1 MWNEFSIQC
10 RLCAPEA
17 LASRRFLFFASR
29 GREQKHDFGSRQQM
43 TVTETMFKCHLCSL
57 EFKRKYNLQR
67 HVSSVHEQDSRFECE
82 ACDRK
87 YKRKRDLDRH
97 VNDIHLKVRPFVC
110 DDCEMTF
117 AGAEQL
123 RKHRKVKHGRVDA
136 TVEST
141 SAMETQMS
149 LESKCDFA
157 ISAAL
162 AQSVGEVLQ
171 SAATASPAPAAAAN
185 EASALAVA
193 VESAQRAALAVT
205 TSALSALVLQPA
217 HVHREDCGH
226 VAVMHDGHMDW
237 IVDGRLETAECEDHG
252 AAPEPDEKT
261 LNEWLAHLL

>member
-1 MWNEFSIQC
+1 
-10 RLCAPEA
+10 
-17 LASRRFLFFASR
+17 
-29 GREQKHDFGSRQQM
+29 M

-57 EFKRKYNLQR
+57 EFKRKFNLQR

-123 RKHRKVKHGRVDA
+123 RKHRKVKHGRVAAEDDA
-136 TVEST
+136 TAEST
-141 SAMETQMS
+141 SAIETNLS
-149 LESKCDFA
+149 LEIKRDLT

-171 SAATASPAPAAAAN
+171 PQSAPTNARAEP
-185 EASALAVA
+185 SALAVA

-217 HVHREDCGH
+217 HVHKEDCGH
-226 VAVMHDGHMDW
+226 VAVLHDGHVDW

-252 AAPEPDEKT
+252 VAPEPDEKT